1 MYKIW
6 GYVTVFRRNSRK
18 LSKPNPK
25 MLAEFYEQV
34 EIGAFRRSIQGNK
47 DIALVI
53 DHDDERVLA
62 SVHAGTLKLKEDSIG
77 LKFEAVIEDVSIIRD
92 IQMHEICGCSFQFKP
107 INEYIKGY
115 CNGVPIRVLKDV
127 ELSHVSLI
135 KKPQQTAYIG
145 TIVHY
150 IGEDSGKES

>member
-25 MLAEFYEQV
+25 MLTEFYEQV
-34 EIGAFRRSIQGNK
+34 EIGAFRRSIQSNK
-47 DIALVI
+47 DITLVI
-53 DHDDERVLA
+53 NHDDEKVLA

-77 LKFEAVIEDVSIIRD
+77 LKFEAIIEDVSIIRD
-92 IQMHEICGCSFQFKP
+92 IQTHQIPGCSFQFTA
-107 INEYIKGY
+107 INEYLKDD

-127 ELSHVSLI
+127 ELSHISLI

-150 IGEDSGKES
+150 IGNDNGKR